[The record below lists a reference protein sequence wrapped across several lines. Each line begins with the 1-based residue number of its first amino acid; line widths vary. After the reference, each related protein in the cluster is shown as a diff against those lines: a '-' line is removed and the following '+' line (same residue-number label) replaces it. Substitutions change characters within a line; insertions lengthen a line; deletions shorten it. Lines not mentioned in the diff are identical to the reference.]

1 MTERPRYLLREL
13 VIKYLESYAENLR
26 CGRADGHTNGVTKDV
41 GIYFVGFRKSVTD
54 LLLHDI
60 SREAIRVADDIV
72 RRGGALA

>member
-1 MTERPRYLLREL
+1 
-13 VIKYLESYAENLR
+13 
-26 CGRADGHTNGVTKDV
+26 VTKDV
-41 GIYFVGFRKSVTD
+41 GIYFVGFRKSVKD